1 MPEMSG
7 SPVRAVAMALDA
19 FIRRAVDLCL
29 IVSCVTVL
37 TMAAFGSVDVLST
50 FLLGRPVPL
59 ARELS
64 EVMLAVAI
72 FSAMATALREDRN
85 VTVDLF
91 IGNAGLRVRKL
102 ARGMALIVGGVVF
115 AILAWRSGI
124 LAHDAF
130 TENELATALIRFQI
144 WPFNAVVAFS
154 IAVTLAEYVRLF
166 IRLLIGRD
174 PILDHPPLTGV

>member
-1 MPEMSG
+1 MSEMSG
-7 SPVRAVAMALDA
+7 SPFRAIAMALDA
-19 FIRRAVDLCL
+19 FVRRAVDLCL

-37 TMAAFGSVDVLST
+37 LMAVYGSTDVLST

-64 EVMLAVAI
+64 EVLLAVAI

-85 VTVDLF
+85 VSVDLF
-91 IGNAGLRVRKL
+91 ISRAGPRVRKL

-115 AILAWRSGI
+115 AILAWRGGI
-124 LAHDAF
+124 MAHDAYAD
-130 TENELATALIRFQI
+130 NELATALIRFQI
-144 WPFNAVVAFS
+144 WPFKAAVAFA

-174 PILDHPPLTGV
+174 PILDHPLTGV